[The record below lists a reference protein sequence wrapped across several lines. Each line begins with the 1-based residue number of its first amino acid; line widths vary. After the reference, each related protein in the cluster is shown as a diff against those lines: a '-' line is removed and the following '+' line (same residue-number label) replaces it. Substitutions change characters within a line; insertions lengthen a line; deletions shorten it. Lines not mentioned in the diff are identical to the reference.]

1 MGGGEVSAAAG
12 GVWVGIAAGL
22 YKTLRRLQTWA
33 LGVRNLSPGN
43 ASSKFRAIHLPTM
56 MIQRFNVLGVALSAM
71 DLRIATEAVLEALR
85 ARRKGYVCVTGVHG
99 VIEAQHDAGFRGI
112 LNGAFLNTTDGMPLV
127 WLGKR
132 AIGRFVD
139 RVYGPD
145 LMLEIFRAT
154 QNTPFRHFFYG
165 GAPGVAEE
173 LQAKLEARFPGVTVC
188 GTYCPPFRP
197 LTAEEQAALA
207 ALVREK
213 KPDILWI
220 GLSTPK
226 QERFMAEYLP
236 QLDTTLM
243 FGVGAAFDFHSGR
256 VRQAPRWIQR
266 SGLEW
271 FYRLCSEPRR
281 LARRYLVNNPLFV
294 LRIAGQ
300 LLGLRKYSLEDIS
313 VPKNVSALQ

>member
-1 MGGGEVSAAAG
+1 MTIS
-12 GVWVGIAAGL
+12 
-22 YKTLRRLQTWA
+22 
-33 LGVRNLSPGN
+33 
-43 ASSKFRAIHLPTM
+43 
-56 MIQRFNVLGVALSAM
+56 RFNVLGVSVSAM
-71 DLRIATEAVLEALR
+71 NLSIATEAVLEALR
-85 ARRKGYVCVTGVHG
+85 TRRKGYVCVTGVHG
-99 VIEAQHDAGFRGI
+99 VTEAQGDAGFRRI

-132 AIGRFVD
+132 AVGSFVD

-145 LMLEIFRAT
+145 LMLEIFAAT
-154 QNTPFRHFFYG
+154 QATPFRHFFYG

-197 LTAEEQAALA
+197 LTTDEETALV

-213 KPDILWI
+213 KPDIIWV

-236 QLDTTLM
+236 KLDTTLM

-271 FYRLCSEPRR
+271 FFRLCSQPRR

-294 LRIAGQ
+294 WRIAGQ
-300 LLGLRKYSLEDIS
+300 LLGWRKYPLEQAS
-313 VPKNVSALQ
+313 APENVTAL